1 MTDKTWESTI
11 ELARQG
17 NDAPF
22 NAFVNEMYISRYHK
36 PIFKFTGGD
45 EALTR
50 EVYTN
55 AITKFWE
62 RFILRAEPIP
72 QRNIS
77 GYVFNMARN
86 AFIDIKRQVKRDK
99 ECEFFSHQALNLA
112 RDYASMTCDDDSFDI
127 SPHQLEQEDYEMKM
141 KLLHMSI
148 SQLDEK
154 CQEII
159 NRNVYNGEFLKDLK
173 LELGFTGTYQSIVE
187 KKKRCIRR
195 LSKLMFKALES
206 VKSPSAINSL

>member
-17 NDAPF
+17 DEAPF
-22 NAFVNEMYISRYHK
+22 NAYVNEMYISRYHK
-36 PIFKFTGGD
+36 SILKITEGD
-45 EALTR
+45 EAMTR

-62 RFILRAEPIP
+62 RFILRAESIP
-72 QRNIS
+72 KRNIN

-86 AFIDIKRQVKRDK
+86 AFVDIKRQAKRNK
-99 ECEFFSHQALNLA
+99 ECEFCSHQALNIA
-112 RDYASMTCDDDSFDI
+112 RDYTTMTIEDKSFDG
-127 SPHQLEQEDYEMKM
+127 SPYEIEQEDYEMKM
-141 KLLHMSI
+141 QLLRTSI
-148 SQLDEK
+148 SELDEK

-159 NRNVYNGEFLKDLK
+159 NRNVYEGEFLKDLK

-206 VKSPSAINSL
+206 VKSPSTINRL